1 MGWISSEAIGFT
13 TSKKY
18 RKTRVNTVRVSG
30 TTYYL
35 YEYETVKTFEF
46 RGLTYG
52 YANTGFVGSSK
63 YNFDTMVY
71 TDWVTGAITNRDA
84 KRNGS
89 KGSASYFR
97 ANKAGGYTVTYV
109 VATISSTTAQT

>member
-1 MGWISSEAIGFT
+1 MGWISSGAIGFT

-35 YEYETVKTFEF
+35 YEYETVKTYEY

-52 YANTGFVGSSK
+52 YANTTFVGSSA
-63 YNFDTMVY
+63 YNYDNMVY
-71 TDWVTGAITNRDA
+71 TNWVTGAITNIDA
-84 KRNGS
+84 KRNGA
-89 KGSASYFR
+89 KGSASYSR

-109 VATISSTTAQT
+109 ITTISSTTAHT